1 MNKLSVRDIKVSG
14 KRVLVRVDFNVPI
27 DSQTGEIYD
36 DSRIKATIP
45 TIDYLIQQGARTIL
59 CSHLGRPEGKVV
71 ESLRLARVG
80 RRLSQILR
88 QEVKVATESI
98 GPEVEKM
105 AMSLKDG
112 DVMLLENLRFYIE
125 EQNGDGD
132 HFAQELAKL
141 AEVYVNDAFGAAH
154 RSHAS
159 IVGVAKYLPA
169 VAGMLLEKE
178 LKSLGKVLEEPPRPF
193 GVLLGGAK
201 VSDKVA
207 MLDKIIKNV
216 DCILIG
222 GGMAATFLKAKSYE
236 VGLSLIEDGIE
247 TAAEIIEKARK
258 KKVKLLLPEDV
269 VVVKKISL
277 RARRKNMSIK
287 EIPKD
292 GIIVDIGSLTI
303 TNFTKALEKCRT
315 IFWNGPMGIYELA
328 PFAEGTRTM
337 ASFISNMHANTIV
350 GGGSTAE
357 VVIEMGLADK
367 MSFVSTGGGA
377 SLHFLSC
384 KKLPG
389 VEALMD
395 KQGGT

>member
-1 MNKLSVRDIKVSG
+1 MNKLSVRDIEVSG

-27 DSQTGEIYD
+27 DSQTGEITD

-45 TIDYLIQQGARTIL
+45 TIDYLIQHGARTIL

-71 ESLRLARVG
+71 ESLRLTRVG

-88 QEVKVATESI
+88 QEVKMASDSI

-105 AMSLKDG
+105 AISLKDG
-112 DVMLLENLRFYIE
+112 DVMLLENLRFHIE
-125 EQNGDGD
+125 EQNGDRD
-132 HFAQELAKL
+132 YFARELAKL
-141 AEVYVNDAFGAAH
+141 AEVYVNDAFGTAH

-169 VAGMLLEKE
+169 VAGILLEKE
-178 LKSLGKVLEEPPRPF
+178 LNSLGKVLEEPPKPF

-207 MLDKIIKNV
+207 MLENIIGSV

-222 GGMAATFLKAKSYE
+222 GGMAATFLKAESYE
-236 VGLSLIEDGIE
+236 VGLSLLEDSVE
-247 TAAEIIEKARK
+247 TAAEIIKKARD

-269 VVVKKISL
+269 VVVKKISP
-277 RARRKNMSIK
+277 RARRRNIAVSK
-287 EIPKD
+287 IPKD

-303 TNFTKALEKCRT
+303 TNYTKTLEKCRT
-315 IFWNGPMGIYELA
+315 IFWNGPMGIYEIA

-337 ASFISNMHANTIV
+337 AKFISNMHANTIV

-377 SLHFLSC
+377 SLRFLSR

>member
-1 MNKLSVRDIKVSG
+1 MNKLSVRDIEVNG

-27 DSQTGEIYD
+27 DSQTGEISD

-45 TIDYLIQQGARTIL
+45 TIDYLIQQGARIIL
-59 CSHLGRPEGKVV
+59 CSHLGRPEGKIV
-71 ESLRLARVG
+71 ESLRLAGVG

-88 QEVKVATESI
+88 QEVRIAPDSI
-98 GPEVEKM
+98 GTKVQKM
-105 AMSLKDG
+105 AMSLENG
-112 DVMLLENLRFYIE
+112 DVMLLENLRFHIE
-125 EQNGDGD
+125 EQSGDKD
-132 HFAQELAKL
+132 YFARELAKL
-141 AEVYVNDAFGAAH
+141 AEVYVNDAFGTAH
-154 RSHAS
+154 RRHAS

-169 VAGMLLEKE
+169 VAGMLLGKE
-178 LKSLGKVLEEPPRPF
+178 LNSLGRVLEEPPKPF
-193 GVLLGGAK
+193 GILLGGAK

-207 MLDKIIKNV
+207 MLENVISSV

-236 VGLSLIEDGIE
+236 VGNSLLEDSIE
-247 TAAEIIEKARK
+247 TAAEIVKKARR
-258 KKVKLLLPEDV
+258 KKVRLLLPEDV
-269 VVVKKISL
+269 VVVKKISP
-277 RARRKNMSIK
+277 RARRKNLKVK

-303 TNFTKALEKCRT
+303 TNFTKTLEKCRT
-315 IFWNGPMGIYELA
+315 IFWNGPMGIYEIA
-328 PFAEGTRTM
+328 QFAEGTRTM
-337 ASFISNMHANTIV
+337 AKFISNMHANTIV

-377 SLHFLSC
+377 SLRFLNR

-389 VEALMD
+389 VEVLMD
-395 KQGGT
+395 K